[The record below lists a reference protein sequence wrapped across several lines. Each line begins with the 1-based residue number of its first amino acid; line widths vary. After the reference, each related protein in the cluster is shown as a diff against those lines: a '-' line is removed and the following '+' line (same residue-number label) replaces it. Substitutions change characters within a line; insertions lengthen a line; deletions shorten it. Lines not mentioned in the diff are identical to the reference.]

1 MSNAPIL
8 PTIAAMRSGDHYC
21 GIYRTDEERHALMI
35 DFVREGL
42 LRNEKIL
49 HIVDLHTAAKLKSV
63 LAKAELVIEPL
74 LDTGQLVI
82 LTGKDSY
89 VRNGQFEPE
98 SMIDLLGT
106 ETDEALSEGYTGLRA
121 IGEMTWALAGEP
133 GAERLIEYESRLN
146 DFFPG
151 RKCFALCQYD
161 RRRFDAEILLDVLC
175 AHPNVLYGCDA
186 FDNSR
191 LYYVPPQTF
200 LGGDRQRAM
209 LDRWLENLSRARG

>member
-8 PTIAAMRSGDHYC
+8 PSIASIGPGDHYC
-21 GIYRTDEERHALMI
+21 GIYRTDEDRNALMI
-35 DFVREGL
+35 DTVREGL
-42 LRNEKIL
+42 LRNEKL
-49 HIVDLHTAAKLKSV
+49 LYIVDLNAAAKLKNV
-63 LAKAELVIEPL
+63 LATAEIAYEPL
-74 LDTGQLVI
+74 VDKGQLVI

-98 SMIDLLGT
+98 GMIDLLATQT
-106 ETDEALSEGYTGLRA
+106 EKALSEGYAGLRA

-133 GAERLIEYESRLN
+133 GAERLIEYEARVN

-151 RKCFALCQYD
+151 RKCSTLCQYD

-175 AHPNVLYGCDA
+175 AHPNVIYGRDA

-209 LDRWLENLSRARG
+209 LDRWLENLSHHRG